1 MENALVKVKTYCI
14 NFCSAIGLNIASS
27 QGELQKLVARTMF
40 SIQQPRFSDVNAKS
54 LTNNIIEKL
63 IRSKAITPAPESDA
77 QIINVG
83 TSTQTSQESSFCNDI
98 SLSQKKRIILKSK
111 TKLQVEMLGKSSFK
125 SGIDFNRSKIVY
137 ADLQKAQQSLVLLD
151 YFHLLYIVTPYDE
164 YNQPPMPDR
173 NVFYN
178 KVKLPQQ
185 NFTSSNDL
193 KTFFSST
200 VQSTQS
206 ESSAYSSSDWYK

>member
-1 MENALVKVKTYCI
+1 MKIAFKFKFI
-14 NFCSAIGLNIASS
+14 NFSSAIGLNIASS
-27 QGELQKLVARTMF
+27 QRELQQLVARTMF
-40 SIQQPRFSDVNAKS
+40 SIQQSRFSDVNAKS
-54 LTNNIIEKL
+54 LTNDIIEKL
-63 IRSKAITPAPESDA
+63 IRSKAITPAPDSDA
-77 QIINVG
+77 QIISVG
-83 TSTQTSQESSFCNDI
+83 TSTQASQESSFCNDI

-164 YNQPPMPDR
+164 YNQPPMSDR

-178 KVKLPQQ
+178 KVKISATKFP
-185 NFTSSNDL
+185 
-193 KTFFSST
+193 
-200 VQSTQS
+200 TQS
-206 ESSAYSSSDWYK
+206 MT